1 MKSYLSKSSVF
12 VKIATSSSLLI
23 MVMILFSLITIGRK
37 FSLIGA
43 IILIALILGTLIY
56 FYSNS
61 LNKILLE
68 KDAIILKKN
77 IGQIHIPKSS
87 ILEVSRLCFSNL
99 TMTYGSKGFFG
110 FIGKTMDGSSSFV
123 KDRKKMIRITTTNK
137 KYIVSS
143 ENADELIREIKS
155 SMQTRQLNY

>member
-1 MKSYLSKSSVF
+1 MKIYLSKSSVF
-12 VKIATSSSLLI
+12 VKIATSSLMLTMI
-23 MVMILFSLITIGRK
+23 MTLFSLITIGRK
-37 FSLIGA
+37 FSLMGA
-43 IILIALILGTLIY
+43 IVLIALILGTLIY

-87 ILEVSRLCFSNL
+87 IVEISRLCFSNL

-110 FIGKTMDGSSSFV
+110 FIGKTMDGSSSYV
-123 KDRKKMIRITTTNK
+123 KDRKEMIQITTTNK

-143 ENADELIREIKS
+143 ENADEIVREIKLS
-155 SMQTRQLNY
+155 KQS

>member
-1 MKSYLSKSSVF
+1 MKIYLSKSSVF
-12 VKIATSSSLLI
+12 VKIATSSLMLTMI
-23 MVMILFSLITIGRK
+23 MTLFPLITIGRK
-37 FSLIGA
+37 FSLMGA
-43 IILIALILGTLIY
+43 IVLIALILGTLIY

-87 ILEVSRLCFSNL
+87 IVEISRLCFSNL

-110 FIGKTMDGSSSFV
+110 FIGKTMDGSSSYV
-123 KDRKKMIRITTTNK
+123 KDRKEMIQITTTNK

-143 ENADELIREIKS
+143 ENANEIVREIKLS
-155 SMQTRQLNY
+155 KQS

>member
-1 MKSYLSKSSVF
+1 MKTYLSKSSVF
-12 VKIATSSSLLI
+12 VKIATSSLLLI
-23 MVMILFSLITIGRK
+23 IVMTLLSLISTGRK

-43 IILIALILGTLIY
+43 IVLIALILGTLIY

-61 LNKILLE
+61 LNKIILE
-68 KDAIILKKN
+68 KDAVILKKN
-77 IGQIHIPKSS
+77 IGQIHIPKHT

-123 KDRKKMIRITTTNK
+123 KDRKKMIRITTRSK

-143 ENADELIREIKS
+143 EDADEIVREIKS
-155 SMQTRQLNY
+155 SM